1 MAVAK
6 ARSFRI
12 AESETNEVMI
22 GAKAGDA
29 KDVELMEAIPQ
40 KKQLTVTFSNISGWV
55 PLMNKADPP
64 LQKVKN
70 MFTSKQEVHEAAKV
84 QRKQARTLELCLF
97 LALSFRQSVQCDRSG
112 IADNVQAGWCMLSW
126 GSACAYGAIRL

>member
-1 MAVAK
+1 MSVAK

-12 AESETNEVMI
+12 AEAETNEVVI
-22 GAKAGDA
+22 GAKAGDG

-40 KKQLTVTFSNISGWV
+40 EKQLTVAFSSISGWV

-64 LQKVKN
+64 LQKVRN

-84 QRKQARTLELCLF
+84 QRKQVKTL
-97 LALSFRQSVQCDRSG
+97 
-112 IADNVQAGWCMLSW
+112 
-126 GSACAYGAIRL
+126 

>member
-1 MAVAK
+1 MSVAK

-40 KKQLTVTFSNISGWV
+40 EKQLTVTFSSISGWV
-55 PLMNKADPP
+55 PLLNKADPP

-70 MFTSKQEVHEAAKV
+70 IFTSKQEVHEAAKI
-84 QRKQARTLELCLF
+84 QRKQVSTRDF
-97 LALSFRQSVQCDRSG
+97 V
-112 IADNVQAGWCMLSW
+112 
-126 GSACAYGAIRL
+126 GSLPRL